1 MYYDLLGARVDVL
14 QGLEKRLTMFL
25 KVSRGLGLGIGLL
38 VTLVLTALLVLS
50 LVRGRTPSIAGENSI
65 STSETV
71 VLGGVEHFVV
81 TRGADRNKPVLLML
95 HGGPGLPL
103 TPLRSLMSPEIEEN
117 FTVVMYD
124 QRNAGRS
131 GKGDLEDMT
140 VEQHVADAVELTD
153 LLRER
158 FDQEKIYLL
167 GHSWGAHL
175 GLHVAQAAP
184 EKYHALINTGQ
195 WLMTDVANVS
205 NACEDFIRSSTV
217 GTNLEEEYAT
227 LLREGGKSLREEWR
241 WWGLCPNDLVAPL
254 GGEIYGETRSA
265 NEVFR
270 PYILRTPEYRPLDI
284 VKFVRFNN
292 EHRWALLDQA
302 FELGT
307 TVTELKLP
315 AYFFLGRHDY
325 VTPSVVVPAYLEYL
339 DAPREEVVWFEASAH
354 FPFMEEPEKFARELV
369 RVKREV
375 QGAEASLR

>member
-1 MYYDLLGARVDVL
+1 MFPKVL
-14 QGLEKRLTMFL
+14 
-25 KVSRGLGLGIGLL
+25 RGFGLGI
-38 VTLVLTALLVLS
+38 ALLVALALALLLTLS
-50 LVRGRTPSIAGENSI
+50 IVRGRTPSIAGENSI

-81 TRGADRNKPVLLML
+81 TRGADRDKPVLLML

-103 TPLRSLMSPEIEEN
+103 TPLRSLMSPDIEEN

-140 VEQHVADAVELTD
+140 VEQHVADAVALTD

-167 GHSWGAHL
+167 GHSWGAYL
-175 GLHVAQAAP
+175 GLYVAQAAP

-205 NACEDFIRSSTV
+205 NACEDFMRSSTV
-217 GTNLEEEYAT
+217 GTALEEEYAT
-227 LLREGGKSLREEWR
+227 LLREGGESLREDWR
-241 WWGLCPNDLVAPL
+241 WEGSCFNSLVAPL
-254 GGEIYGETRSA
+254 GGEIHGETRGA
-265 NEVFR
+265 EAVLR
-270 PYILRTPEYRPLDI
+270 PVILRAPEYRPLDI
-284 VKFVRFNN
+284 LGIIRFNN
-292 EHRWALLDQA
+292 EHRQALMKRA

-307 TVTELKLP
+307 TVMELELP
-315 AYFFLGRHDY
+315 VYFFLGRYDY
-325 VTPSVVVPAYLEYL
+325 VTPSAVVPAYVDYL

-354 FPFMEEPEKFARELV
+354 FPFMEEPEKFVRELV